1 MSKIIRKTLAVFALF
16 TVELLF
22 IWAVFITCILLF
34 FFLAR
39 EILEGQELNFDARAF
54 AFADN
59 LASPGFNRFMKV
71 ITFFAS
77 RNFITGASLMLI
89 FYFLFVRKHRWYSLK
104 VPVIALGSITL
115 NLILKYL
122 FNRERPL
129 VPHLVQSYGL
139 SFPSGHAMIS
149 ASFYGLIIYLIWKHV
164 ANPVWRWILIGFFAI
179 FIILIGFSRVFLHVH
194 YATDVLAG
202 FAAGLLWV
210 IIAIYLLKKLERYSR
225 RHLNPIVETDS

>member
-1 MSKIIRKTLAVFALF
+1 MTKFFRKSLAIFALF
-16 TVELLF
+16 TFELLF

-39 EILEGQELNFDARAF
+39 EILEDQELNFDARAF
-54 AFADN
+54 AWADS
-59 LASPGFNRFMKV
+59 LSTPLFNRFMTI

-77 RNFITGASLMLI
+77 RNFITIMSLGLI
-89 FYFLFVRKHRWYSLK
+89 FYFLFVRKHRWYSLR
-104 VPVIALGSITL
+104 VPVIALGSISL
-115 NLILKYL
+115 NLILKYI

-149 ASFYGLIIYLIWKHV
+149 ASFYGLIIYLVWHHVKH
-164 ANPVWRWILIGFFAI
+164 PVWRWILIIFFML

-194 YATDVLAG
+194 YASDVLAG

-210 IIAIYLLKKLERYSR
+210 IIAIYLLKKIERYSR
-225 RHLNPIVETDS
+225 RNLNPIVEEGA